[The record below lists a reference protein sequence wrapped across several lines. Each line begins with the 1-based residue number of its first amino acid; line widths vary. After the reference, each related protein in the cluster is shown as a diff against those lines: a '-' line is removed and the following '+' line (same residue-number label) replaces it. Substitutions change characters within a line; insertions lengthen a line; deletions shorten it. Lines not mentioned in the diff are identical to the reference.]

1 MSTSIHPQ
9 TGRLAPIV
17 IKNELGHEKRHTK
30 RHMQYDNMEKN
41 IVQKESRNP
50 VHDLDNPLRDHS
62 NNEDDERQH
71 ALDTLPGNNSMVDD
85 SSFYVYEDNESGD
98 DVELDNKS
106 SVNVARQLLMKLTCQ
121 EPYKAT
127 SNKKKFKSYLSKDR
141 PSLTNLHLELQRKFI
156 IDLQNTKEQNERQLQ
171 YLIEEN
177 NMLTETMS
185 SLNQDFR
192 KVTTELNKVPKRRL
206 HLELVERVNSKLH
219 DGISSRDVFFK
230 EVAEDHEELRQEVYK
245 ARLNL
250 KHCERDKEDLVKE
263 LRRRGDCAKELNVTN
278 CLVKTMKREIEDL
291 RNSHKEL
298 IRDMEEDC
306 EDKLLKLQ
314 VQLRAIKMK
323 YGLPAYED
331 SEEVKSLDNSGLKAL
346 IEIKDESITALR
358 NQVMVSESTR
368 RKLHNVIQELRGNIR
383 VFVRVRPFL
392 DNEMQTNHMR
402 EIVTPLTLSE
412 SGNAITINGKTD
424 TQTYEFDKVYGPT
437 CTQDFVFEELSD
449 FVQSAIDGYSACIFA
464 YGQT

>member
-1 MSTSIHPQ
+1 MSNSIHPT
-9 TGRLAPIV
+9 TGLLAPTVIV
-17 IKNELGHEKRHTK
+17 NGVGNEKRHVK
-30 RHMQYDNMEKN
+30 RHLQYDLKKN
-41 IVQKESRNP
+41 AVQKESRDP
-50 VHDLDNPLRDHS
+50 VHSLDNPLRDHT
-62 NNEDDERQH
+62 NNDNEERQSNM
-71 ALDTLPGNNSMVDD
+71 DTVPGNSMVDD
-85 SSFYVYEDNESGD
+85 TGSFYVYEDNESGD
-98 DVELDNKS
+98 QGELDDKS
-106 SVNVARQLLMKLTCQ
+106 SMNVARQILMKLTCQ

-156 IDLQNTKEQNERQLQ
+156 TDLQNTKEQNELKLQ
-171 YLIEEN
+171 RLIEEN
-177 NMLTETMS
+177 KMLTETMS

-192 KVTTELNKVPKRRL
+192 KVTDELNKVPKRRL

-219 DGISSRDVFFK
+219 DEISSRDLSLK
-230 EVAEDHEELRQEVYK
+230 EAAEEHEELRQEVHK

-250 KHCERDKEDLVKE
+250 KHCERDKEELVKE

-291 RNSHKEL
+291 KNSHKEAKK
-298 IRDMEEDC
+298 DMEKEC

-314 VQLRAIKMK
+314 VQLRAMKMK

-331 SEEVKSLDNSGLKAL
+331 SEEVKPLDNSGLKAL
-346 IEIKDESITALR
+346 IQIKDESITALR

-392 DNEMQTNHMR
+392 ENEVQTNRMR
-402 EIVTPLTLSE
+402 EIVTPLTVLE

-424 TQTYEFDKVYGPT
+424 IQTYEFDKVYGPT

-449 FVQSAIDGYSACIFA
+449 FVQSALDGYSACIFA